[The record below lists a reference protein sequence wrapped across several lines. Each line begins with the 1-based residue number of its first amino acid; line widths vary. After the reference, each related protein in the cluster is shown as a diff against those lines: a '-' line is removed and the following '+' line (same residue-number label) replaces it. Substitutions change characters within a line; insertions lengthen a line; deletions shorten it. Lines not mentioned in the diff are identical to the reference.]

1 MVKNHKKLATEDVS
15 MLAFVTQTDSL
26 AQEVPTDC
34 QPPII
39 PLTRFRGQT
48 YRYLHVPKGAL
59 ETDG

>member
-1 MVKNHKKLATEDVS
+1 